1 VSRAAALV
9 ADTRGVAR
17 RRLPRRWAVP
27 TLAAA
32 ALLGAWEAGVRLGVV
47 PAFFFPAP
55 TAVLGTVLGLAA
67 DGTLLPH
74 LGATL
79 ARTAAGSVL
88 GCLPAALLGLVM
100 GWSSRVREAV
110 DPLVAALHP
119 LPKIALLPLLMV
131 IFGIGE
137 TSRVAAVAIGA
148 FFPML
153 LATVTAV
160 RQISPQHFEV
170 VRTYGAS
177 RLQVLTRVVLPGSL
191 PVMLTGLRL
200 ALNVALLITIAV
212 ELVTA
217 RRGLGNLIWM
227 GWETMRTEHLYA
239 GLVVIAGLGVLLN
252 GVLGALS
259 RWLVPWQAR
268 GDA

>member
-1 VSRAAALV
+1 MAEPALTAAPRL
-9 ADTRGVAR
+9 
-17 RRLPRRWAVP
+17 RRLPRPRLPRRLLPAAVAGGL
-27 TLAAA
+27 LAF
-32 ALLGAWEAGVRLGVV
+32 WEAGVRLGAV
-47 PAFFFPAP
+47 PEFFFPAP
-55 TAVLGTVLGLAA
+55 STIVRTLIELTAAGI
-67 DGTLLPH
+67 LLPH

-79 ARTAAGSVL
+79 ARTAAGALL
-88 GCLPAALLGLVM
+88 GCLPAAVLGLLM
-100 GWSSRVREAV
+100 GWSPRVREAL

-119 LPKIALLPLLMV
+119 LPKIAVLPLLMV

-137 TSRVAAVAIGA
+137 SSRVIAVSIGA

-153 LATVTAV
+153 LATAAGV

-170 VRTYGAS
+170 VRSYGG
-177 RLQVLTRVVLPGSL
+177 RPRQVLTKVVLPGAL

-217 RRGLGNLIWM
+217 RVGLGHLIWM

-239 GLVVIAGLGVLLN
+239 GLVVIALLGVGVNALL
-252 GVLGALS
+252 GRLAA
-259 RWLVPWQAR
+259 RLVPWQPR
-268 GDA
+268 GAA